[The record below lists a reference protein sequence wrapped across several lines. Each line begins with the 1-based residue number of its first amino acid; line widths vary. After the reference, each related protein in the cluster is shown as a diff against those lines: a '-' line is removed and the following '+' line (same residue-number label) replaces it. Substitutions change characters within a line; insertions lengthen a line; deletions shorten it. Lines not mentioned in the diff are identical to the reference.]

1 MLLISTLP
9 KLSFSSAPYR
19 NAHFILEPCGRNTA
33 PAVTLACLR
42 CDPNEIVLVVPSDH
56 IIQNEEAYRS
66 AVQRAKMAA
75 QEGFLVTF
83 GLTPEYPETGYGY
96 IEADTSHVSQ
106 GKSQGKVIELTE
118 AGQKHVTTVAAN
130 SDQGYFPIRS
140 FKEKP
145 DRQTAEAYIETG
157 NYFWN
162 SGMFAF
168 RAGTFL
174 EEISKT
180 SSAILEGAK
189 AALTSASYTQTPE
202 GYEVLRID
210 RHAMQSIPSDSIDY
224 AVMEK
229 SARGAVVPCSLGW
242 NDLGSWDSIWNIREK
257 TDPSSLQG
265 AHTLTVNAANNLVV
279 ESNRH
284 IAMVDVE
291 GLIVV
296 DTPDALLIVKRGSSQ
311 EVKKW
316 SISSKKKAIHI
327 CSNCSIG

>member
-1 MLLISTLP
+1 MTTVILSGGGGTRLWPLSRQALP
-9 KLSFSSAPYR
+9 KQYCDLLGGATLFERTVARNLTLSENLIVVANVAHFDIAKTQLASSAPYR

-189 AALTSASYTQTPE
+189 
-202 GYEVLRID
+202 
-210 RHAMQSIPSDSIDY
+210 
-224 AVMEK
+224 
-229 SARGAVVPCSLGW
+229 
-242 NDLGSWDSIWNIREK
+242 GSTHQQR
-257 TDPSSLQG
+257 QF
-265 AHTLTVNAANNLVV
+265 
-279 ESNRH
+279 R
-284 IAMVDVE
+284 
-291 GLIVV
+291 
-296 DTPDALLIVKRGSSQ
+296 
-311 EVKKW
+311 
-316 SISSKKKAIHI
+316 
-327 CSNCSIG
+327 